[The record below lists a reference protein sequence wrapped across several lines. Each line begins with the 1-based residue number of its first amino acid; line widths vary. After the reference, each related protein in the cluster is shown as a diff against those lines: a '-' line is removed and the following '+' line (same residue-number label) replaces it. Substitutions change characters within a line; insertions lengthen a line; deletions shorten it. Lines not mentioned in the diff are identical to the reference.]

1 MVRKWITLIGILL
14 VAMSIAACAAL
25 PATNTTEVSPQ
36 AVATEVSTIAS
47 KATTKTVATA
57 ETTAKDVVNQTVTEG
72 STKNATASATSDLSA
87 DEVADLLHMREE
99 EKLARD
105 VYLALYDKWG
115 SRVFQNIARAEQ
127 VHMDAVG
134 ALLQT
139 YGIEDPVAKTGDARG
154 VFVNPDLQA
163 LYEQLVSQGST
174 SLVDALTVGA
184 TIEDLD
190 IKDLNEAM
198 ARTTHDDIRQVYEN
212 LKMGSENHMR
222 AFVSN
227 LRAQGADYTPQYI
240 SMEEFQKILE
250 TAPGQ
255 GHGSDHDRGHHPGH
269 GQGHGPGEGCGG
281 ERGDKHGQ
289 GGPPWRGTPTSRP

>member
-1 MVRKWITLIGILL
+1 MFRKGVFWTGVLLIALMVTTSVLTTMD
-14 VAMSIAACAAL
+14 AIATTAA
-25 PATNTTEVSPQ
+25 VSP
-36 AVATEVSTIAS
+36 TIPSTSEPITREALGTS
-47 KATTKTVATA
+47 TA
-57 ETTAKDVVNQTVTEG
+57 A
-72 STKNATASATSDLSA
+72 SDLSA

-174 SLVDALTVGA
+174 SLVDALTVGV
-184 TIEDLD
+184 TIEKLDIEDLNRA
-190 IKDLNEAM
+190 I
-198 ARTTHDDIRQVYEN
+198 ARTTHDDIRQVYKN
-212 LKMGSENHMR
+212 LRRGSENHLQ
-222 AFVSN
+222 AFLRN
-227 LRAQGADYTPQYI
+227 LRALGVNYQ
-240 SMEEFQKILE
+240 
-250 TAPGQ
+250 
-255 GHGSDHDRGHHPGH
+255 
-269 GQGHGPGEGCGG
+269 
-281 ERGDKHGQ
+281 
-289 GGPPWRGTPTSRP
+289 PWKMLLPALFSGNLN

>member
-1 MVRKWITLIGILL
+1 MFRDMFRKWIPWAGILL
-14 VAMSIAACAAL
+14 FALTVTACASTAANATTT
-25 PATNTTEVSPQ
+25 PA
-36 AVATEVSTIAS
+36 AVAPTDATAS
-47 KATTKTVATA
+47 EAVTAAPTLSDTVATA
-57 ETTAKDVVNQTVTEG
+57 A
-72 STKNATASATSDLSA
+72 ATSGLSA

-115 SRVFQNIARAEQ
+115 TRVFQNIANAEQ
-127 VHMDAVG
+127 MHMDSVG
-134 ALLQT
+134 ALLET
-139 YGIEDPVAKTGDARG
+139 YGLDDPVAQTKDARG
-154 VFVNPDLQA
+154 VFADPDLQA
-163 LYEQLVSQGST
+163 LYEQLVSKGST

-198 ARTTHDDIRQVYEN
+198 ARTSHDDIRQVYEN

-240 SMEEFQKILE
+240 TEAEFQQILE
-250 TAPGQ
+250 GSSGPGRGNGQ
-255 GHGSDHDRGHHPGH
+255 GGGH
-269 GQGHGPGEGCGG
+269 GQGRGG
-281 ERGDKHGQ
+281 
-289 GGPPWRGTPTSRP
+289 